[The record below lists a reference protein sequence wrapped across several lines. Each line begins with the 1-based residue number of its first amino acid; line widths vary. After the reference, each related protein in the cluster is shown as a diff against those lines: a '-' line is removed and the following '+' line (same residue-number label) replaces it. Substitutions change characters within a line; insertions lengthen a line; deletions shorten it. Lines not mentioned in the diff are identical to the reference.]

1 MLKQLGGFN
10 ICDESNNDYMLPKI
24 KNILKTLE
32 RPGSDLAFINEI
44 IEKFNE
50 CYKILLDFYSDNSF
64 YNQTIVKTTGQKF
77 VSEFPVRKLHLNFG
91 ALILMSFLSEL
102 EMNYLLYKGIDPVNK
117 GRLQEKEP
125 IQINKISNPQNNFLK
140 VFWPSQAINT
150 QQSSSTLEWAYD
162 EKRIYKD
169 TLPIDFE
176 TNQNI
181 IKTID
186 NFCSELNNV
195 FNTFCNMLLDNLVK
209 ELNKQNYNYTRNDLD
224 IIFWYEKSPDHI
236 YENWREQLIRD
247 VSSRSSALG
256 LTADTHNSTVAIIL
270 TQLTNTCRYFSDGSD
285 EMQYYVDGFGFF
297 SWMYL
302 DQYSYKDKKIKH
314 FGNCFTQTL
323 IEHFLLYGLH
333 LKTNSINMVG
343 CYQDIINYQ
352 YSNTFSTLYRLTN
365 KSIFNKLSQQEG
377 RIKETIW
384 NYVGITHWATK
395 IYNDIT
401 ILDGVKIVINPSFRT
416 IRLPSTN
423 LKDRFLLNTPF
434 SIFDDKWTY
443 LKALLYPNFDSMI
456 MFIEHNRNLL
466 KNEIS
471 NSIKEY
477 IYKIFNYIETIVQ
490 KKEYNSISLPLSN
503 IKQQP
508 NNNINLD
515 NINML
520 PEIIL
525 RATNNFFINSYDK
538 NIMNRTNNLLGDSF
552 YKKDFI
558 IDENITVDQEIPL
571 FRRAI
576 ISLEKKEEERKK
588 NIKDKFKNIITKF
601 IVMEFYKN
609 TNTTY
614 NFFKLINDIF
624 NEGIEQYISQKK
636 LPPNSINFIFKGGNI
651 LKLVVETYINELP
664 GNVRNEIKDL
674 IDKNFKKSDADF
686 QINIKDLT
694 KIDTNPK
701 TVNEMN
707 IIEEEVTT
715 LAYLLLY
722 RIRNEILTNQKNYID
737 FYNLDFDSK
746 KKLLEKLL
754 EFLNKVKKNNSK
766 IDDLYELN
774 NPEYNFTNITF
785 DNVSLRNS
793 QELIV
798 KISDENKYEIF
809 GTEPGKDT
817 RKDFSIT
824 IENSNPPKYHLNI
837 LPYLLLF
844 DNNDISDELREKQL
858 DLDIYK
864 DRSDTNFYISIN
876 KTITNFILV
885 RMKVSMKLEY
895 SNGSENRFG
904 IFPGEFID
912 VSILK
917 YTDTAPY
924 FNDEYMK
931 NYDIKGDTP
940 FTFKS
945 FSNNGFI
952 KDFFE
957 MLELSTNNNILPW
970 DKPKYEVR
978 LTRLFVLF
986 LIDLMSKL
994 SNIECFT
1001 YIRELRKTF
1010 RLLFQI
1016 KKNYDFDKNI
1026 DKYIN
1031 EIEQEI
1037 IRFIR
1042 NNDIHLSCSLSFF
1055 IYNYFTNKNDTNIFK
1070 KIKALSNYDNNIENF
1085 NKMINHI
1092 LDLLLIFI
1100 RVLERNSEYKTN
1112 NISIITQSELE
1123 LNDLNSNNI
1132 KTSYDKKYL
1141 LYNLNTT
1148 SLNPNLGKNFKDLY
1162 LKYKDKYLK
1171 LKKLLN
1177 K

>member
-1 MLKQLGGFN
+1 MLKQFGGFN
-10 ICDESNNDYMLPKI
+10 IKDESDPEYMLPKI

-32 RPGSDLAFINEI
+32 KPGSDLAFINEI

-64 YNQTIVKTTGQKF
+64 YNQTIVKTTGQNF

-117 GRLQEKEP
+117 GTPKEKEP
-125 IQINKISNPQNNFLK
+125 IKINKISNPRNNFLE
-140 VFWPSQAINT
+140 VIWPSDWD
-150 QQSSSTLEWAYD
+150 ED

-176 TNQNI
+176 TNKNI

-186 NFCSELNNV
+186 DFCTELNNV
-195 FNTFCNMLLDNLVK
+195 FNTFCNMLLDNLVNK
-209 ELNKQNYNYTRNDLD
+209 LNKQNYNYNYTRNDLD

-270 TQLTNTCRYFSDGSD
+270 TQLTRTCSSFSNGSK
-285 EMQYYVDGFGFF
+285 EMQYYIDGFGFF

-302 DQYSYKDKKIKH
+302 DQYSSKDKGIKH

-323 IEHFLLYGLH
+323 IEHFLLYGVH
-333 LKTNSINMVG
+333 LKTNSINIAG
-343 CYQDIINYQ
+343 FYQDLINYKD
-352 YSNTFSTLYRLTN
+352 SNTFSTLYRLTN
-365 KSIFNKLSQQEG
+365 KSIFNKLSQQEA

-416 IRLPSTN
+416 IREPYIIQAT
-423 LKDRFLLNTPF
+423 KPRDRFLSNTPF

-456 MFIEHNRNLL
+456 TFIEHNRNLL

-515 NINML
+515 NIKML
-520 PEIIL
+520 PQLIL
-525 RATNNFFINSYDK
+525 RANKKFFINSYDN
-538 NIMNRTNNLLGDSF
+538 NIMSRTSNLLGDTF
-552 YKKDFI
+552 YKTDSI
-558 IDENITVDQEIPL
+558 IDKNITAYQKNPL
-571 FRRAI
+571 FNKLI
-576 ISLEKKEEERKK
+576 ISSEKKEEKKEEERKK

-624 NEGIEQYISQKK
+624 NEGIKEYISQKK
-636 LPPNSINFIFKGGNI
+636 LPSNSINFIFKGGNI

-664 GNVRNEIKDL
+664 GNVRTEIKDL
-674 IDKNFKKSDADF
+674 INKNFKKSDADF

-694 KIDTNPK
+694 KTETNPK

-722 RIRNEILTNQKNYID
+722 RIRNEILTNQKKYID

-746 KKLLEKLL
+746 KKLLEILL
-754 EFLNKVKKNNSK
+754 DFLNKVKKENSK
-766 IDDLYELN
+766 TDDTFELN
-774 NPEYNFTNITF
+774 NKEYDFTNVTF

-809 GTEPGKDT
+809 GIEPGKDT

-824 IENSNPPKYHLNI
+824 TENSNPHKYHLNI

-844 DNNDISDELREKQL
+844 NNDDISDALREKQL

-864 DRSDTNFYISIN
+864 DRSDTNFYISVN

-895 SNGSENRFG
+895 SNGTENRFG

-917 YTDTAPY
+917 YTDTDPY
-924 FNDEYMK
+924 FTEENMK
-931 NYDIKGDTP
+931 NYEIKGDNP

-952 KDFFE
+952 KNFFE
-957 MLELSTNNNILPW
+957 MLEFSTTNNILPW
-970 DKPKYEVR
+970 DTPKYEVR

-994 SNIECFT
+994 SNTECLN
-1001 YIRELRKTF
+1001 YITILKNTF
-1010 RLLFQI
+1010 KLLLEI
-1016 KKNYDFDKNI
+1016 KYDLDKDI
-1026 DKYIN
+1026 DKYITK
-1031 EIEQEI
+1031 IEQVI
-1037 IRFIR
+1037 INFIT
-1042 NNDIHLSCSLSFF
+1042 NNDKNLLCSLSLF
-1055 IYNYFTNKNDTNIFK
+1055 INNYFTNNNGTNIFK
-1070 KIKALSNYDNNIENF
+1070 KIKALSNYGDNIEKF
-1085 NKMINHI
+1085 NKMIRHI
-1092 LDLLLIFI
+1092 LRTLPIFI
-1100 RVLERNSEYKTN
+1100 NVLKKNSEYKKN
-1112 NISIITQSELE
+1112 DISIITQSKLE

-1141 LYNLNTT
+1141 LYDLNTT

-1177 K
+1177 N